1 MKLKYWVSFICL
13 AGISGCMP
21 PNGQVTYLDQRV
33 AQLERQ
39 NAAMAA
45 DLKKS
50 EQALNQVKQD
60 GQELRGQSAEFYAS
74 IEAIRQELRSVT
86 GKAEETAHILQK
98 GRLNASEA
106 TPEKEDR
113 LSRVEEMNHQNAE
126 RIAKVEQYLNLE
138 VTSDAAKR
146 SSNLPEKSALTAT
159 PPSTLSPAPTPQ
171 GKKELAE
178 NELYESAKQA
188 FDKGEFE
195 TARDQFV
202 DYLKRFPKAKNADN
216 AQFWI
221 GEIYYRDKW
230 YEKAIMEYQK
240 VIENFPDGNKVPA
253 ALLKQGLAFVSLNEK
268 PNAKIILQEIIRK
281 YPTSNEAKIAKEKLS
296 AL

>member
-21 PNGQVTYLDQRV
+21 SNGQVTYLDQRV

-50 EQALNQVKQD
+50 EQSLTQVKQD
-60 GQELRGQSAEFYAS
+60 GQEIRGQSAEFYAS
-74 IEAIRQELRSVT
+74 IEEIRQELRNLT
-86 GKAEETAHILQK
+86 GKVEETAHLFQK

-126 RIAKVEQYLNLE
+126 RISRVEQYLNLE

-146 SSNLPEKSALTAT
+146 PPNLPEKTVSVPT
-159 PPSTLSPAPTPQ
+159 PPSMPTPAPTLQ
-171 GKKELAE
+171 GKKDLAE
-178 NELYESAKQA
+178 NELYDLAKQN

-195 TARDQFV
+195 TAREQFL

-240 VIENFPDGNKVPA
+240 VIENYPDGNKVPA
-253 ALLKQGLAFVSLNEK
+253 ALLKQGLAFFSLNEK